1 MIPEDTFMCDLCSK
15 AAQVE
20 DSRRGA
26 MTTQTD
32 RSNGGMTDEETTQGI
47 PGVSEGIDPAKGDCE
62 TVPAKEER
70 SIGGD
75 EEDGG
80 RATPGTRL
88 EGSSSITEPDRVEDD
103 QNVAASSEA
112 GETEDYTY
120 WECDYNTFIDIRSG
134 PPEFDEMQDT
144 PVVRHTYAHPLIRL
158 QEKFEVVDPLQT
170 PLYNYNLHDRVARL
184 ENSVS
189 KGFQAL
195 SRQLESISAS
205 STSQN

>member
-1 MIPEDTFMCDLCSK
+1 MVTAEDTFKCDHCNETSQTHEGPGAETITLETEVSGTDEIEVTRTLFACFEDEREVGEDEQHGQLTVQMVELEDSSHILESNGDEDNQSI
-15 AAQVE
+15 ATGSEIEVE
-20 DSRRGA
+20 D
-26 MTTQTD
+26 
-32 RSNGGMTDEETTQGI
+32 EEFI
-47 PGVSEGIDPAKGDCE
+47 
-62 TVPAKEER
+62 
-70 SIGGD
+70 
-75 EEDGG
+75 
-80 RATPGTRL
+80 
-88 EGSSSITEPDRVEDD
+88 
-103 QNVAASSEA
+103 
-112 GETEDYTY
+112 Y

-195 SRQLESISAS
+195 SRQLESISAG

>member
-80 RATPGTRL
+80 R
-88 EGSSSITEPDRVEDD
+88 V
-103 QNVAASSEA
+103 
-112 GETEDYTY
+112 
-120 WECDYNTFIDIRSG
+120 
-134 PPEFDEMQDT
+134 
-144 PVVRHTYAHPLIRL
+144 
-158 QEKFEVVDPLQT
+158 
-170 PLYNYNLHDRVARL
+170 
-184 ENSVS
+184 
-189 KGFQAL
+189 KG
-195 SRQLESISAS
+195 RGR
-205 STSQN
+205 